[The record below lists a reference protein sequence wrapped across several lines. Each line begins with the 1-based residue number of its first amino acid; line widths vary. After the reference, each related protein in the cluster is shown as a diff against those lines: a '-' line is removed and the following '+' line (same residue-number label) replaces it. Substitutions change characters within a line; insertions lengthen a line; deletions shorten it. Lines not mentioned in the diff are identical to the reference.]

1 MIFMEHKV
9 AIVTANYNY
18 GQYILG
24 AIKSIQQQTYDGP
37 IRMYLVDDGSSDDS
51 WEKICS
57 MTEAIDSKD
66 MEESYY
72 SGPIESRQSDN
83 LYAYRITNS
92 GASTA
97 RNVAIWQAWEWADVF
112 GILDSDD
119 EYKPNKIEVLIKKL
133 MEYGEIGVACSD
145 YDIHNELP
153 QRNNISYEFKNSY
166 CRNELMNRCTVHSNS
181 LIKKVYLSQV
191 TLPNKE
197 IFDSQL
203 HGPASQSF
211 IGCTEDY
218 DLWIRLSKICM
229 ITHVAES
236 LAIAR
241 QNGQNQSMK
250 MTTDIFNQNAKILS
264 SR

>member
-9 AIVTANYNY
+9 AIITANYNY
-18 GQYILG
+18 GQYILE
-24 AIKSIQQQTYDGP
+24 AINSIQRQTYNGP

-51 WEKICS
+51 WDKICKI
-57 MTEAIDSKD
+57 TQEDSSED
-66 MEESYY
+66 MEEGYY
-72 SGPIESRQSDN
+72 TGPIESRIGKN
-83 LYAYRITNS
+83 IFAYRITNS

-97 RNVAIWQAWEWADVF
+97 RNVAIWKAWEWADVF
-112 GILDSDD
+112 GVLDSDD
-119 EYKPNKIEVLIKKL
+119 EYKPNKVEVLMNKL

-153 QRNNISYEFKNSY
+153 HRSNISYEFKNSY
-166 CRNELMNRCTVHSNS
+166 CRNELMNRCIIHSNS
-181 LIKKVYLSQV
+181 LIKKAYLAQII
-191 TLPNKE
+191 LPNKE

-203 HGPASQSF
+203 HGPASQGF

-218 DLWIRLSKICM
+218 DLWIRLSKIC
-229 ITHVAES
+229 IFTHVAES

-250 MTTDIFNQNAKILS
+250 MTTDVFNQNAKILS

>member
-9 AIVTANYNY
+9 AIITANYNY
-18 GQYILG
+18 GQYILE
-24 AIKSIQQQTYDGP
+24 AINSIQRQTYNGP

-51 WEKICS
+51 WEKICNI
-57 MTEAIDSKD
+57 TEAVDSKD

-72 SGPIESRQSDN
+72 SGPIEYRQRDN
-83 LYAYRITNS
+83 IYAYRITNS

-112 GILDSDD
+112 GVLDSDD
-119 EYKPNKIEVLIKKL
+119 EYKPNKVEVLMNKL

-153 QRNNISYEFKNSY
+153 HRSNISYEFKNSY
-166 CRNELMNRCTVHSNS
+166 CRNELMNRCIIHSNS
-181 LIKKVYLSQV
+181 LIKKAYLAQII
-191 TLPNKE
+191 LPNKE

-203 HGPASQSF
+203 HGPASQGF

-218 DLWIRLSKICM
+218 DLWIRLSKIC
-229 ITHVAES
+229 IFTHVAES

-250 MTTDIFNQNAKILS
+250 MTTDVFNQNAKILS

>member
-1 MIFMEHKV
+1 MDHKV
-9 AIVTANYNY
+9 AIITANYNY
-18 GQYILG
+18 GQYILK
-24 AIKSIQQQTYDGP
+24 AIESIKQQTYNGP

-51 WEKICS
+51 WDKICNI
-57 MTEAIDSKD
+57 TTPVDAVNL
-66 MEESYY
+66 EEPYY
-72 SGPIESRQSDN
+72 SGPIEHRQGEN
-83 LYAYRITNS
+83 LYVYRITNS

-119 EYKPNKIEVLIKKL
+119 EYKPSKVEVLMDKL

-145 YDIHNELP
+145 YDIKNELP
-153 QRNNISYEFKNSY
+153 HRSNTSYEFKNSY
-166 CRNELMNRCTVHSNS
+166 CRNELMNRCIVHSNS
-181 LIKKVYLSQV
+181 LIKKLYLSQIL
-191 TLPNKE
+191 LPNKE

-203 HGPASQSF
+203 HGPASQGF

-229 ITHVAES
+229 MTHVAES

-264 SR
+264 TR